1 MILKHFIVIVGIFVF
16 SNSIKIYFMKKVCLL
31 LLVLMVTLTILPAKA
46 QRGERFGIRAGYQ
59 SSAWY
64 KGGSQLPGTDPL
76 SNFYVGI
83 FKDNKL
89 LPAIHFGIGLEYFQN
104 GYRINSTD
112 KRVLHMLSVPAYA
125 KVKIGPVFGLAGIGA
140 NFKVS
145 EKIFTNDVAASPSS
159 EQKSKTVDFPFLI
172 GAGVRIS
179 IFTIE
184 ARYHWGLV
192 DINEGY
198 SNQYFQI
205 GGAISL

>member
-1 MILKHFIVIVGIFVF
+1 
-16 SNSIKIYFMKKVCLL
+16 MKKTCSFLFI
-31 LLVLMVTLTILPAKA
+31 LMVVIAVLPVRA
-46 QRGERFGIRAGYQ
+46 QKGERFGIRAGYQ
-59 SSAWY
+59 NSAWY
-64 KGGSQLPGTDPL
+64 KDGSQLTGTDPL

-83 FKDNKL
+83 YKDNKL

-104 GYRINSTD
+104 GYRINSSD

-145 EKIFTNDVAASPSS
+145 EKIYTNDVASSPSS
-159 EQKSKTVDFPFLI
+159 EQKSKTVDFPLFI

-192 DINEGY
+192 DINNGA
-198 SNQYFQI
+198 SNQYFQL
-205 GGAISL
+205 GAGISL

>member
-1 MILKHFIVIVGIFVF
+1 
-16 SNSIKIYFMKKVCLL
+16 MKKICSLL
-31 LLVLMVTLTILPAKA
+31 LIFILAVTILQVKA
-46 QRGERFGIRAGYQ
+46 QKGEKFGIRAGYQ

-76 SNFYVGI
+76 SNFYVGV
-83 FKDNKL
+83 FKDNKI

-104 GYRINSTD
+104 GYKINSND
-112 KRVLHMLSVPAYA
+112 KRVLHMLSIPVYA
-125 KVKIGPVFGLAGIGA
+125 KVKIGPVFGLAGFGA
-140 NFKVS
+140 NFNVS
-145 EKIFTNDVAASPSS
+145 EKIFTNDVASSPSS
-159 EQKSKTVDFPFLI
+159 DQKSKTVDFPFLI
-172 GAGVRIS
+172 GAGVKFS

-205 GGAISL
+205 GGAISF